1 MEAAE
6 QHTETTGHHAVVPPV
21 SSKTEE
27 SRTASIE
34 DSCSLA
40 DEIDELR
47 RRMTEEFLKEESFTS
62 ESVMEISRRLDRKIN
77 EYMKL
82 NFVHNR

>member
-1 MEAAE
+1 METAE
-6 QHTETTGHHAVVPPV
+6 HQSQTLGHHAVIPPV
-21 SSKTEE
+21 SSETDHPHS
-27 SRTASIE
+27 SRYG
-34 DSCSLA
+34 DKRKLA

-77 EYMKL
+77 EYMRR
-82 NFVHNR
+82 NFVHR

>member
-1 MEAAE
+1 MEE
-6 QHTETTGHHAVVPPV
+6 PHTARIGDNCT
-21 SSKTEE
+21 
-27 SRTASIE
+27 
-34 DSCSLA
+34 LA

-77 EYMKL
+77 EYMRL